1 MLASNPPR
9 KLNPK
14 AFVTR
19 HRGASHATSATVSIH
34 VRHLAQL
41 FNSLDPSPFWDRDL
55 DGEAAQFIEEE
66 FGDKRSADLW
76 HLHVHTAEGADLA
89 ADLQAAVEHYYTR
102 MASSMRR
109 RLRDQMRL
117 GQLALVGGLVIFF
130 SSMSAR
136 SILGSVFDGGVPR
149 MLDEGLI
156 ILAWLALWRP
166 AEGLVYGWVPLYR
179 RRRLYER
186 LAAIRVSVLAEPA
199 QGGVW
204 SWSDAKGSSKNRQR
218 PAE

>member
-1 MLASNPPR
+1 MASSPPR
-9 KLNPK
+9 KVISK
-14 AFVTR
+14 AFAAR
-19 HRGASHATSATVSIH
+19 HRGAPHATSATVSIH

-66 FGDKRSADLW
+66 FGEKRSADTW
-76 HLHVHTAEGADLA
+76 HLHVRTIEGAELA
-89 ADLQAAVEHYYTR
+89 ADLQAAVERYYTH
-102 MASSMRR
+102 MASSTRR
-109 RLRDQMRL
+109 RLSDQMRL
-117 GQLALVGGLVIFF
+117 GQLALLGGLLIFF
-130 SSMSAR
+130 VSMSAR
-136 SILGSVFDGGVPR
+136 TVLGNLFDSGVPR

-179 RRRLYER
+179 KRRLYER

-199 QGGVW
+199 Q
-204 SWSDAKGSSKNRQR
+204 AAAPQR
-218 PAE
+218 RASIHASPEPH